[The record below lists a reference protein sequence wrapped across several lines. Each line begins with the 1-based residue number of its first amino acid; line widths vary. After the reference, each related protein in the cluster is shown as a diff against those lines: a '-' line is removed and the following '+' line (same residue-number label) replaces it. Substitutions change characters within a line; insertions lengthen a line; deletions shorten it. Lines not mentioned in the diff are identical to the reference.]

1 MHIDIVPNRGARPA
15 YLLRESYRE
24 GARVH
29 KRTLANLSSLS
40 DEQILAIRAVL
51 RGEQLSPIAERFEAI
66 ASRPHGHV
74 QAVRVAMQRLGFE
87 SLVASRPNRQRD
99 LVWGVVGARGVG
111 AQPKPA
117 P

>member
-1 MHIDIVPNRGARPA
+1 MVYYVPMHIDIVPNRGARPA

-51 RGEQLSPIAERFEAI
+51 RGEQLGPVAERFEAI
-66 ASRPHGHV
+66 ASRAHGHV
-74 QAVRVAMQRLGFE
+74 QAVAVAMQRLGFE
-87 SLVASRPNRQRD
+87 SLLASRGSRQRD
-99 LVWGVVGARGVG
+99 LVLAMVA
-111 AQPKPA
+111 
-117 P
+117 